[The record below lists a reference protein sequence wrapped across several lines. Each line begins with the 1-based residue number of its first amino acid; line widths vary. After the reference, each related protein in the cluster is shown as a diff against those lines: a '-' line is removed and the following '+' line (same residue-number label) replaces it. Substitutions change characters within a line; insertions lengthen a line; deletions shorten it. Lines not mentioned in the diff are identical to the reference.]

1 MILIFLERILISKWV
16 GYAGTAN
23 MSDSEKSGNTS
34 SLMVGAVIQGLML
47 PEPIRVIFIQEMGS
61 SLKIEGE
68 GLHTGQHRQV
78 ILSEL
83 QLKEISISPP
93 EETFGG
99 DAFRFR
105 LGIEARRLGLAYEY
119 DPYFSL
125 SIARVDP
132 VPHQLEAVYD
142 FILPLPR
149 IRFLLADDAGAGKT
163 IMAGLLLKELKIRGL
178 VNKTL
183 IVTPA
188 NLSFQW
194 QRELQDKFREK
205 FEILRGPE
213 FRSQYGVNP
222 WLEKPQIIT
231 SMDWA
236 KREDIKDKLERVPS
250 FDLIIV
256 DEAHKMSA
264 SDPDHKTDRYVLGEL
279 LSQKA
284 DHYLLLTAT
293 PHKGDPL
300 NFCLFLQLLD
310 KDVYGD
316 VKSLQDAMQRNY
328 APFYLRRTKEAMVT
342 FPDPETGEVKKIF
355 TKRDVR
361 TVRFELDEEESD
373 FYLALTR
380 YVEDQSIR
388 AAADLSPR
396 GRALGFTM
404 ALYQRR
410 FASSMHAIRR
420 SLERRKEKLEKQL
433 KRPEAVEFDEKVL
446 EELEDLPEDEA
457 EQQIE
462 KIEEASLSV
471 DTEALRQEIAE
482 LQALIDKANIL
493 EQREVESKLRKL
505 HEILTKEN
513 IFKDPKTKLLIFTE
527 HRDTLEYLAG
537 RHSGLRWEK
546 GKLEEWGLKVTQIHG
561 GMRPGDRD
569 TPRTRL
575 YAEQEFRDTEGAQV
589 LVATEAAGEGINL
602 QFCWIMINY
611 DIPWNPMRLE
621 QRMGRI
627 HRYGQEHDCVI
638 FNFVAANTREGQVLE
653 KLWERLK
660 EIRKELGTDKVFDVV
675 GDVFPATQLER
686 MMRDLYARRTTLQNV
701 LDRVVTDMDPERFKK
716 ITESAL
722 EGLAKKEL
730 NLSVIIGKKELA
742 KERRLVPEVVQQ
754 FFLQSAPIVGLTSV
768 QEKGGIFRIG
778 RLPRNLLQ
786 VGERLEP
793 RYGPL
798 AREYKWIAFDRKP
811 LSDDPTIEWV
821 TPGHPLFETVCDE
834 LLSRVRM
841 DLQNGCVFFDLHRT
855 QSSLLD
861 VFEASVL
868 DGRGRTLHRRLFVV
882 ETSVNGNS
890 QIRQPTIFLDLNP
903 APKGVNPPFID
914 ALPLKSK
921 IESFLYETALV
932 PFLEE
937 IQEQRVKETEIIRR
951 HVALSLNEL
960 INSRQLQLA
969 TLIERQQKRGE
980 ELSGLIAQAEARL
993 DELNDRLEKRMSELT
1008 REQQLTIGDIAHI
1021 GRAWVLPHPERTSF
1035 APMIADEEI
1044 EKIAMARAMSYEKEQ
1059 GWDPEDVSEEDR
1071 GFDILSKDL
1080 KSGSARFIE
1089 VKGRATVGE
1098 IALTKNEHDTAGRL
1112 KQDYWLYVVFDCAT
1126 IPRLIPIKDPSRLDW
1141 EPVVKIDYF
1150 TLSPDKIPK
1159 AGGEQKA

>member
-1 MILIFLERILISKWV
+1 MSQSERFGNESNLRV
-16 GYAGTAN
+16 GT
-23 MSDSEKSGNTS
+23 T
-34 SLMVGAVIQGLML
+34 IQGLML
-47 PEPIRVIFIQEMGS
+47 PEPIRVVFVQKMGS
-61 SLKIEGE
+61 SWKVEGE
-68 GLHTGQHRQV
+68 GLHSRQHKQL
-78 ILSEL
+78 ILTEL
-83 QLKEISISPP
+83 QLKEVTISPL
-93 EETFGG
+93 EETFDG

-105 LGIEARRLGLAYEY
+105 LGIEAQRLGLAYEY

-125 SIARVDP
+125 SIARVDS

-188 NLSFQW
+188 NLAFQW

-222 WLEKPQIIT
+222 WQEKPQIIT

-236 KREDIKDKLERVPS
+236 KREEIKEKLERVPS

-264 SDPDHKTDRYVLGEL
+264 SDPDHKTERYYLGET

-293 PHKGDPL
+293 PHKGDPT

-310 KDVYGD
+310 RDVYGD
-316 VKSLQDAMQRNY
+316 VKSLQDAMQRNH

-361 TVRFELDEEESD
+361 TVRFELDDEESD

-388 AAADLSPR
+388 AAADMSPR

-404 ALYQRR
+404 AMYQRR
-410 FASSMHAIRR
+410 FASSMYAIRR

-433 KRPEAVEFDEKVL
+433 KKPEAVEFDEKIL

-462 KIEEASLSV
+462 KIEQASLSA
-471 DTEALRQEIAE
+471 DREALRQEIAE
-482 LQALIDKANIL
+482 IQDLINKARIL
-493 EQREVESKLRKL
+493 EQREVESKLKEL
-505 HEILTKEN
+505 HDILIREK
-513 IFKDPKTKLLIFTE
+513 IFKDSKTKLLIFTE

-537 RHSGLRWEK
+537 RREGARWEK
-546 GKLEEWGLKVTQIHG
+546 GKLEEWGLRVTQIHG

-569 TPRTRL
+569 TPGTRL
-575 YAEQEFRDTEGAQV
+575 YAEQEFRDIEGAQV
-589 LVATEAAGEGINL
+589 MVATEAAGEGINL

-627 HRYGQEHDCVI
+627 HRYGQEHDCLI

-653 KLWERLK
+653 KLLERLK

-675 GDVFPATQLER
+675 GDVFPANQLER
-686 MMRDLYARRTTLQNV
+686 MMRDLYARRTTFQSV
-701 LDRVVTDMDPERFKK
+701 LDRVVKDVDPDTFRK

-754 FFLQSAPIVGLTSV
+754 FFLDSAPLVGLTSI
-768 QEKGGIFRIG
+768 QERGGIFRIG
-778 RLPRNLLQ
+778 KLPRSLLQ
-786 VGERLEP
+786 VGERLES
-793 RYGPL
+793 RYGQL
-798 AREYKWIAFDRKP
+798 AREYKWVVFDRKA
-811 LSDDPTIEWV
+811 LSDDPTVEWV
-821 TPGHPLFETVCDE
+821 TPGHPLFEAVRE
-834 LLSRVRM
+834 EVLARVRT
-841 DLQNGCVFFDLHRT
+841 DLQNGCIFYDLHRT
-855 QSSLLD
+855 DPSLLD
-861 VFEASVL
+861 VFAASVL
-868 DGRGRTLHRRLFVV
+868 DGRGRTLHRRLFVI
-882 ETSVNGNS
+882 ETSVDRNS
-890 QIRQPTIFLDLNP
+890 EVRQPTVFFDLNP
-903 APKGVNPPFID
+903 ASRGSSPSSSY
-914 ALPLKSK
+914 ALPDKNEV
-921 IESFLYETALV
+921 ESFLYQGALV
-932 PFLEE
+932 QFLKEIYEE
-937 IQEQRVKETEIIRR
+937 RAKEIELIKR
-951 HVALSLNEL
+951 HIALSLNEL
-960 INSRQLQLA
+960 IRIKQLQLA
-969 TLIERQQKRGE
+969 ALVERQQERGE
-980 ELSGLIAQAEARL
+980 ELSGPISQAESRL
-993 DELNDRLEKRMSELT
+993 DELNDRLEKRISELA
-1008 REQQLTIGDIAHI
+1008 REQQLTIGDITHI
-1021 GRAWVLPHPERTSF
+1021 GRAWVLPHPERARF
-1035 APMIADEEI
+1035 APMVPDEEV
-1044 EKIAMARAMSYEKEQ
+1044 EKLAMAKAISYEKER
-1059 GWDPEDVSEEDR
+1059 GWEPEDVSEEDR
-1071 GFDILSKDL
+1071 GFDILSKDP
-1080 KSGSARFIE
+1080 KSGAANFIE

-1098 IALTKNEHDTAGRL
+1098 IALTKNEHDTAKRL
-1112 KQDYWLYVVFDCAT
+1112 KQDYWLYVVFDCVAT
-1126 IPRLIPIKDPSRLDW
+1126 PRLIPVRDPSRLPW
-1141 EPVVKIDYF
+1141 KPVVKIDHF
-1150 TLSPDKIPK
+1150 TITPDKIM
-1159 AGGEQKA
+1159 GGGDKDR